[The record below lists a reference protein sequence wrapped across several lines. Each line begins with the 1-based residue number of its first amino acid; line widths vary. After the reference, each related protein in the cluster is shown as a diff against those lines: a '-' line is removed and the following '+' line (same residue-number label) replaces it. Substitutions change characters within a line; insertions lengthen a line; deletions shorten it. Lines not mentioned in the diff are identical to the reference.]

1 MKILADAEQKE
12 YLSEGQERGEISLKW
27 KENRI
32 QLDSQVARPS
42 FQEHHKQ
49 EGRAWRITADHGEGM
64 SQPAGSI
71 QGTVKTWVTRPNDER
86 SRTPYN
92 LPRFSS
98 TLGKMKLSTSY

>member
-49 EGRAWRITADHGEGM
+49 EGRA
-64 SQPAGSI
+64 
-71 QGTVKTWVTRPNDER
+71 
-86 SRTPYN
+86 
-92 LPRFSS
+92 
-98 TLGKMKLSTSY
+98 